1 MKVTEHLARAASPP
15 ISFEII
21 PPLRG
26 GNIGSLMALVEDL
39 VRFRPPF
46 IDITSHAAEVVYEE
60 TATGIQRRVKRKRPG
75 TLGVCALIQNKWQ
88 IDAVPHVLCQGFT
101 REETE
106 DFLIELRYLG
116 IDNVLAV
123 RGDDSA
129 YQKPLRDGKTA
140 NEYAV
145 DLVRQVQDMNRG
157 RYLATDLLDAE
168 PSDFCVG
175 VSGYP
180 EKHFEAPNLETDI
193 RRTKEKID
201 AGGGYIVT
209 QMFFD
214 NRRYFDYVAKCRAA
228 GIDAPII
235 PGIKILTGKA
245 QLASIPQELLR
256 RHPGRALRR
265 GERRGRR
272 PGARRRRRVGTRPGR
287 RAAGERRPLPPL
299 LRHVELDRD
308 QEADGEAESRRQ
320 LTRRRPAERSKK
332 KKQVDDWGQA
342 RHTCDVPVPLCVF
355 VTHATHATQAHVDR
369 LRHERSVRHPLT
381 GSFSAGCEPAGDTS
395 SRLAR

>member
-1 MKVTEHLARAASPP
+1 MRVTDHLAKASGPL

-26 GNIGSLMALVEDL
+26 GNIRSLMALIEDL

-60 TATGIQRRVKRKRPG
+60 TAAGIKRRVKRKRPG

-123 RGDDSA
+123 RGDESG

-140 NEYAV
+140 NEFAV
-145 DLVRQVQDMNRG
+145 DLVRQVGDMNRG

-180 EKHFEAPNLETDI
+180 EKHFEAPNLETDV

-214 NRRYFDYVAKCRAA
+214 NRRYFDYVDKCRAA
-228 GIDAPII
+228 GIAAPII
-235 PGIKILTGKA
+235 PGLKILTGKA
-245 QLASIPQELLR
+245 QLASIPRNFYVDIPADLSDEASAVPDEQVLEVGVEWALAQAEELLS
-256 RHPGRALRR
+256 R
-265 GERRGRR
+265 GVPSLHFYVMSSSTAIKKLMTRLKV
-272 PGARRRRRVGTRPGR
+272 AVG
-287 RAAGERRPLPPL
+287 
-299 LRHVELDRD
+299 
-308 QEADGEAESRRQ
+308 
-320 LTRRRPAERSKK
+320 
-332 KKQVDDWGQA
+332 
-342 RHTCDVPVPLCVF
+342 
-355 VTHATHATQAHVDR
+355 
-369 LRHERSVRHPLT
+369 
-381 GSFSAGCEPAGDTS
+381 
-395 SRLAR
+395 